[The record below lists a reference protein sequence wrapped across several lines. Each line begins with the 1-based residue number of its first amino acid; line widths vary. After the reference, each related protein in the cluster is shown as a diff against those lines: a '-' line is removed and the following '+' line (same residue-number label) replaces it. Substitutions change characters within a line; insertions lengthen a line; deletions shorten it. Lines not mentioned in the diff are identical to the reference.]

1 MIIAVVLTAC
11 CKIVSID
18 LLGIHR
24 NLHGKLAKRV
34 KFLHLIR
41 QVVHF
46 GVQIVHFGIQF
57 LHFCLNIVHF
67 SLEIVKVEPQTLSV
81 ENK

>member
-1 MIIAVVLTAC
+1 MFGIKIHIKSKFQDVEEDFEDYRAYLIIAVVLTAC

-46 GVQIVHFGIQF
+46 GVQIVHFVQMLF
-57 LHFCLNIVHF
+57 
-67 SLEIVKVEPQTLSV
+67 
-81 ENK
+81 